1 MAKKKIDAAEIAVE
15 PPAAVPTADAAP
27 TTPAV
32 EPAAP
37 PVEIVNFPIP
47 PTPTADAAPAVE
59 PTAPTIPAVE
69 PTAPTIPAA
78 DAAPTIPPIDTEP
91 PLAAPVTA
99 DDLLTPRRGPG
110 RPKGSTKNQQRD
122 ESGHFVKP
130 GPAPLA
136 NVPDFSKLGE
146 MVFDLSTGTLSMA
159 LGPEWKPQSPEER
172 AMVSNAIGQYLK
184 SKEISDIPPGIMLA
198 VVVLAYSAPRLNAP
212 STKEKIARGWLWLK
226 AKFTRRGK

>member
-1 MAKKKIDAAEIAVE
+1 MRIAPAKENFMAKKKNEVTIFKDGVE
-15 PPAAVPTADAAP
+15 VT
-27 TTPAV
+27 
-32 EPAAP
+32 PAAP
-37 PVEIVNFPIP
+37 ADPV
-47 PTPTADAAPAVE
+47 TPAAPADPV
-59 PTAPTIPAVE
+59 T
-69 PTAPTIPAA
+69 PAA
-78 DAAPTIPPIDTEP
+78 PADPVTPAAPADRAADLLTKTVADIVNETEP

-99 DDLLTPRRGPG
+99 DELLTPKRGPG
-110 RPKGSTKNQQRD
+110 RPKGSTKNQARD

-136 NVPDFSKLGE
+136 VIPDFAKLGE

-172 AMVSNAIGQYLK
+172 DMVSNAIGQYLK

-226 AKFTRRGK
+226 AKFTRRAK

>member
-1 MAKKKIDAAEIAVE
+1 MRIAPAKENFMAKKKNEVTIFKDGVE
-15 PPAAVPTADAAP
+15 V
-27 TTPAV
+27 TPADPV
-32 EPAAP
+32 TPAAP
-37 PVEIVNFPIP
+37 ADPV
-47 PTPTADAAPAVE
+47 TPAAPADPV
-59 PTAPTIPAVE
+59 T
-69 PTAPTIPAA
+69 PAA
-78 DAAPTIPPIDTEP
+78 PADPVTPAAPADRAADLLTKTVADIVNETEP

-99 DDLLTPRRGPG
+99 DELLTPKRGPG
-110 RPKGSTKNQQRD
+110 RPKGSTKNQARD

-136 NVPDFSKLGE
+136 VIPDFAKLGE

-184 SKEISDIPPGIMLA
+184 SKEISDIPPGVMLA

-226 AKFTRRGK
+226 AKFTRRAK

>member
-1 MAKKKIDAAEIAVE
+1 V
-15 PPAAVPTADAAP
+15 AD
-27 TTPAV
+27 
-32 EPAAP
+32 
-37 PVEIVNFPIP
+37 IVN
-47 PTPTADAAPAVE
+47 E
-59 PTAPTIPAVE
+59 
-69 PTAPTIPAA
+69 
-78 DAAPTIPPIDTEP
+78 TEP
-91 PLAAPVTA
+91 PKAEPVTA
-99 DDLLTPRRGPG
+99 DELLTPKRGPG
-110 RPKGSTKNQQRD
+110 RPKGSTKNQARD

-136 NVPDFSKLGE
+136 VIPDFAKLGE

-172 AMVSNAIGQYLK
+172 DMVSNAIGQYLK

-226 AKFTRRGK
+226 AKFTRRAK